1 PQAKTSQMLKYAFNQ
16 HGTVLVGLA
25 LTNFDKVY
33 LLKVATIVE
42 FGYYSLAFTTSRLIG
57 VLYDAMNTAL
67 YSRYAGKEEGELS
80 RSINMAF

>member
-1 PQAKTSQMLKYAFNQ
+1 QLVCALLLIGLCLNWARSNVFSTAAPDQQQAAAPQAKTSQMLKYAFNQ

-42 FGYYSLAFTTSRLIG
+42 FGYYSL
-57 VLYDAMNTAL
+57 
-67 YSRYAGKEEGELS
+67 
-80 RSINMAF
+80 